1 MSHHQLFRALHIA
14 IGDRAD
20 DLDRMMSGEVYLH
33 DSAGLRD
40 MHVRRR
46 VVERVN
52 PHLES
57 ILTEQR
63 RH

>member
-1 MSHHQLFRALHIA
+1 MTRDQLLRTLHIA

-20 DLDRMMSGEVYLH
+20 DLDRMMSGEVDLH
-33 DSAGLRD
+33 DSTGLRD

-46 VVERVN
+46 VIERVN

-57 ILTEQR
+57 TLTEQR